1 MDGSCCRRILLW
13 TDPAVDGSRREGGG
27 RGTDGR
33 PPRPFPPW
41 CNMALVLYEMNRSAE
56 AQDCLSVAEE
66 LGGDD
71 RALWNSMGVIMA
83 GMGRHQEASESFSKA
98 IRADWYYPLAWNNR
112 GVSLARLGEVE
123 EALTSFRR
131 AVVLRENFPEAWYNL
146 GLVFGEL
153 GDPKLSREAFK
164 NAEDLGY
171 KPAGGGYVLAKEE
184 GFMGKTSILMLAAES
199 RGIPGF
205 GGVLGLFCVLAA
217 IWRRGRGRD
226 GGGVGLL

>member
-1 MDGSCCRRILLW
+1 
-13 TDPAVDGSRREGGG
+13 
-27 RGTDGR
+27 
-33 PPRPFPPW
+33 
-41 CNMALVLYEMNRSAE
+41 MALVLHEMNRSAE
-56 AQDCLSVAEE
+56 AEVCLSMAEE

-71 RALWNSMGVIMA
+71 QALWNSMGVIMA

-98 IRADWYYPLAWNNR
+98 IKADWYYAPAWNNR
-112 GVSLARLGEVE
+112 GVSLARLGKHE

-153 GDPKLSREAFK
+153 GDLKLSREAFK

-171 KPAGGGYVLAKEE
+171 KATATAAGGGYVLAKEE

-217 IWRRGRGRD
+217 IWRWGRGRNASGRSAESEAVLYIAGSD
-226 GGGVGLL
+226 KEIVALNRDKERYWPNRDD